1 MQVRELL
8 DILADQDPDAKVE
21 LAVVAPVAETDTEVS
36 VDRYPLDAVF
46 PWNGAAPGDPDDIAD
61 GEVIWLIGGRND
73 DDVEALI
80 DVLEESID
88 GT

>member
-1 MQVRELL
+1 
-8 DILADQDPDAKVE
+8 
-21 LAVVAPVAETDTEVS
+21 
-36 VDRYPLDAVF
+36 VF

-80 DVLEESID
+80 DVLEESVD
-88 GT
+88 DT